1 MNKDNWQEYR
11 ELQTAGWDVQK
22 QNQVRFNGGAETI
35 PHAVSKMLV
44 AHAGHNAGYR
54 VSSEVEH
61 SHRGEI
67 DILLYGNPD
76 RLTYAVE
83 CETSPTMDVV
93 EDKIDRYVNGTP
105 IDDMVLINV
114 SKMPVDMLEGYEFVQ
129 AELGL

>member
-1 MNKDNWQEYR
+1 MNKNNWKEYR
-11 ELQTAGWDVQK
+11 ELHNHGWDVTK
-22 QNQVRFNGGAETI
+22 TNQVEFNGGSETVK
-35 PHAVSKMLV
+35 HAISKMLV
-44 AHAGHNAGYR
+44 AHAGHTAGYR

-67 DILLYGNPD
+67 DVLLYGNPD

-114 SKMPVDMLEGYEFVQ
+114 SELPVDMLKAYEFVQ